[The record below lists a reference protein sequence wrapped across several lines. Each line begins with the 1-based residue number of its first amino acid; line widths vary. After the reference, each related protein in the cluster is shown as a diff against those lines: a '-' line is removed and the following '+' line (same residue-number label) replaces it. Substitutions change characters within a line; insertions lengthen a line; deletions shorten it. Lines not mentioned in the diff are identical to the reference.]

1 MISIRTL
8 LTAAVGAASLLT
20 LTAASGSAAVVLK
33 YGTEVNDSHP
43 IGAASHAFAKRV
55 DELSNGDIEIRV
67 FTAES
72 LGTAREMVEMLQLGT
87 LDMTTVTAGVVANFA
102 PSHDFFALPFLWEN
116 QDHLQRVVE
125 GEVGDMLKQSLED
138 IGIAGLGYSTSGA
151 RQLYTTRD
159 IGSLEDIKGL
169 KVRTMKV
176 PQIVETWKALGAIPV
191 PVAFSEVYQA
201 LQTGVV
207 DGAESSFLGWISQ
220 KHYEQAPKG
229 YRINYIDA
237 GRAYM
242 MSQAAADRLS
252 DEQMKIIQQG
262 VDEMIENVQAEYRE
276 QGEAAAETAKKFGA
290 EVIVLD
296 TAPFREAVKPVYE
309 QFQPNLGQKLLD
321 LIESERQ
328 G

>member
-1 MISIRTL
+1 MTSLRTL
-8 LTAAVGAASLLT
+8 LAAAAGAASLLALAVT
-20 LTAASGSAAVVLK
+20 SASAAVVLK
-33 YGTEVNDSHP
+33 FGTEVNDSHP
-43 IGAASHAFAKRV
+43 IGEAAHAFAKRV
-55 DELSNGDIEIRV
+55 DELSNGDIEVRV

-102 PSHDFFALPFLWEN
+102 PSHDFFALPFLWED
-116 QDHLQRVVE
+116 QDHLHRVVE
-125 GEVGDMLKQSLED
+125 GEAGDMLKESLEE
-138 IGIAGLGYSTSGA
+138 IGIVGLGYSTSGA
-151 RQLYTTRD
+151 RQLYTGKD
-159 IGSLEDIKGL
+159 IGGLEDIKGM

-207 DGAESSFLGWISQ
+207 DAAESSFLGWISQ

-242 MSQAAADRLS
+242 MSQPAADKLS
-252 DEQMKIIQQG
+252 EEQMKIIQQA
-262 VDEMIENVQAEYRE
+262 VDEMIEGVQAEYRKRDA
-276 QGEAAAETAKKFGA
+276 AAAETAKKFGA

-309 QFQPNLGQKLLD
+309 QFQPTLGQKVLD
-321 LIESERQ
+321 IVESERQ

>member
-1 MISIRTL
+1 MTSLRTL
-8 LTAAVGAASLLT
+8 LTAAVGAASILAV
-20 LTAASGSAAVVLK
+20 AATSASAAVVLK
-33 YGTEVNDSHP
+33 FGTEVNDSHP
-43 IGAASHAFAKRV
+43 IGEAAHAFAKRV
-55 DELSNGDIEIRV
+55 DELSNGDIEVRV

-87 LDMTTVTAGVVANFA
+87 LDMATVTAGVVANFA
-102 PSHDFFALPFLWEN
+102 PSHDFFALPFLWED
-116 QDHLQRVVE
+116 QDHLQRVVD
-125 GEVGDMLKQSLED
+125 GEAGDMLKDSLDD
-138 IGIAGLGYSTSGA
+138 ISIVGLGYSTSGA
-151 RQLYTTRD
+151 RQLYTAKD
-159 IGSLEDIKGL
+159 IGGLDDIKGM

-207 DGAESSFLGWISQ
+207 DAAESSFLGWISQ

-242 MSQAAADRLS
+242 MSQAAADKLS
-252 DEQMKIIQQG
+252 DDQMKIIQQA
-262 VDEMIENVQAEYRE
+262 VDEMIDGVQAEYRKRD
-276 QGEAAAETAKKFGA
+276 EAAAETAKKFGA

-309 QFQPNLGQKLLD
+309 QFQPTLGQKVLD
-321 LIESERQ
+321 IVESERQ